1 MYNVLRQ
8 ALWGLVAV
16 LLQWLLFG
24 RLSLWGAYPDVVLLW
39 VAVVALRFGR
49 RGGATAGF
57 LGGFAMDALYGTWG
71 IQAFVKT
78 LIGFVAGWFQ
88 TEGSEAPRLQ
98 PLQAFGGALAL
109 ALVHNGLMAIFLAL
123 DEGTRTLSLVTA
135 LWIGSAV
142 YTAFVALIGAV
153 LRGR

>member
-24 RLSLWGAYPDVVLLW
+24 RLSLYGAYPDVVLLW
-39 VAVVALRFGR
+39 VALVALRFGR
-49 RGGATAGF
+49 RGGAAAGF
-57 LGGFAMDALYGTWG
+57 FGGLAMDALYGTWG
-71 IQAFVKT
+71 VQAFVKT
-78 LIGFVAGWFQ
+78 AVGFAAGWFQ
-88 TEGSEAPRLQ
+88 TEGSEGPRLQ
-98 PLQAFGGALAL
+98 PFQAFGSALAL

-142 YTAFVALIGAV
+142 YTAFVALIGSL

>member
-8 ALWGLVAV
+8 ALWGLAAV

-24 RLSLWGAYPDVVLLW
+24 WLSLWGAYPDVVLLW
-39 VAVVALRFGR
+39 VALVALRFGR
-49 RGGATAGF
+49 RGGAAAGF
-57 LGGFAMDALYGTWG
+57 VSGLVMDALYGTWG
-71 IQAFVKT
+71 VQAFVKT
-78 LIGFVAGWFQ
+78 LVGFVAGWFR
-88 TEGSEAPRLQ
+88 TEGSEGPRLQ

-109 ALVHNGLMAIFLAL
+109 ALVHNGLMAVFLAL
-123 DEGTRTLSLVTA
+123 DEGTRTVSLITA

-142 YTAFVALIGAV
+142 YTAAVALIGTL